1 MAFLLNLFSR
11 TSASTARETVAKT
24 LRLMRI
30 ESSEAL
36 PDNYQELLFA
46 S

>member
-1 MAFLLNLFSR
+1 
-11 TSASTARETVAKT
+11 
-24 LRLMRI
+24 MRI